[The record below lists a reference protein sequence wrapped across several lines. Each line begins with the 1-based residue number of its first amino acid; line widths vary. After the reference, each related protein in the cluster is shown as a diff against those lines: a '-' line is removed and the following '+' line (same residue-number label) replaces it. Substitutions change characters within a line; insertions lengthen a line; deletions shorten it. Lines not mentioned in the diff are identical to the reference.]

1 MRKQYSTVSFKGQVV
16 YAGIDVHK
24 KQWTVTIRHCGRM
37 SETFVMNPDPEKL
50 AEHLKRNYPDA
61 EYRSVYEA
69 GFSGF
74 EAHRILCRL
83 GVQNIVINPA
93 DVPTSGKERENKDD
107 RIDSRKLV
115 RELENGSLEPIY
127 IPTPENLILRD
138 LKRREDQLAQS
149 ITRIKNRIKGHL
161 LFHGIKFVSWAGRS
175 LKNMEEEAQKR
186 NGYALLSML
195 RELRYFRTER
205 LQVIHDE
212 EECLKLLHREE
223 IQENIQSVPGIGFRT
238 ATALQAELWDMTR
251 FKTEDHLNSYVGL
264 APHLYGSGEH
274 VTVKC
279 GGNRK
284 KKQLH
289 YLMIEAAW
297 RAVRY
302 NLEYKARYG
311 ALVGRGMSS
320 QKAIVVIAKK
330 LMLTIRAVWLQNRK
344 HVSLL
349 PESKIN

>member
-16 YAGIDVHK
+16 YVGIDVHK
-24 KQWTVTIRHCGRM
+24 KQWAVAIRHCGRM
-37 SETFVMNPDPEKL
+37 SEAFSMDPAPEKL
-50 AEHLKRNYPDA
+50 AEHLKWNYPDA

-74 EAHRILCRL
+74 EAHRTLCEL

-93 DVPTSGKERENKDD
+93 DVPTSGKERESKNDNS
-107 RIDSRKLV
+107 DSRKLA

-138 LKRREDQLAQS
+138 LKRREDQLAQN
-149 ITRIKNRIKGHL
+149 IARIKNRIKGHL
-161 LFHGIKFVSWAGRS
+161 FFHGIKFVSWAGRS
-175 LKNMEEEAQKR
+175 LKIMEEEAKKR
-186 NGYALLSML
+186 DDYALLSML

-205 LQVIHDE
+205 IQVIHDE

-238 ATALQAELWDMTR
+238 AIALQAELWDMTR

-264 APHLYGSGEH
+264 APHTFGSGEH

-279 GGNRK
+279 GNRK

-289 YLMIEAAW
+289 YLLIEAAW
-297 RAVRY
+297 RAVRH

-311 ALVGRGMSS
+311 ALVGRGMNSK
-320 QKAIVVIAKK
+320 KAIVVIARK
-330 LMLTIRAVWLQNRK
+330 LMQTIRAVWLQNRK
-344 HVSLL
+344 YVNFM
-349 PESKIN
+349 PGAKMN

>member
-1 MRKQYSTVSFKGQVV
+1 MRKQYSTFSFKGQVV
-16 YAGIDVHK
+16 YVGIDVHK

-37 SETFVMNPDPEKL
+37 SETFSMDPMPEKL

-74 EAHRILCRL
+74 EAHRALCEL

-93 DVPTSGKERENKDD
+93 DVPTSGKERESKNDNS
-107 RIDSRKLV
+107 DSRKLA

-127 IPTPENLILRD
+127 IPTQENLILRD

-149 ITRIKNRIKGHL
+149 IARIKNRIKGHL
-161 LFHGIKFVSWAGRS
+161 FFHGIKFVSWAGRS
-175 LKNMEEEAQKR
+175 LKIMEEEAKKR
-186 NGYALLSML
+186 DDYALLSML

-205 LQVIHDE
+205 IQVIHDE

-223 IQENIQSVPGIGFRT
+223 IQESIQSVPGIGFRT
-238 ATALQAELWDMTR
+238 AIALQAELWDMTR

-264 APHLYGSGEH
+264 APHTFGSGEH

-279 GGNRK
+279 GNRK

-289 YLMIEAAW
+289 YLLIEAAW
-297 RAVRY
+297 RAVRH

-311 ALVGRGMSS
+311 ALVGRGMNSK
-320 QKAIVVIAKK
+320 KAIVVIARK
-330 LMLTIRAVWLQNRK
+330 LMQTIRAVWLQNRK
-344 HVSLL
+344 YVNLMPSA
-349 PESKIN
+349 KMN

>member
-1 MRKQYSTVSFKGQVV
+1 M
-16 YAGIDVHK
+16 
-24 KQWTVTIRHCGRM
+24 
-37 SETFVMNPDPEKL
+37 
-50 AEHLKRNYPDA
+50 
-61 EYRSVYEA
+61 
-69 GFSGF
+69 
-74 EAHRILCRL
+74 
-83 GVQNIVINPA
+83 
-93 DVPTSGKERENKDD
+93 
-107 RIDSRKLV
+107 
-115 RELENGSLEPIY
+115 
-127 IPTPENLILRD
+127 RD

-149 ITRIKNRIKGHL
+149 ITRIKNRIKSHL
-161 LFHGIKFVSWAGRS
+161 YFIGVKFISWTGGS
-175 LKNMEEEAQKR
+175 LKIMEEDAIKR
-186 NGYALLSML
+186 HDYALLSDL
-195 RELRYFRTER
+195 RELRFLREEKLR
-205 LQVIHDE
+205 VVHDE
-212 EECLKLLHREE
+212 RDCLKLLHREK
-223 IQENIQSVPGIGFRT
+223 IQENVQSVAGIGFRT
-238 ATALQAELWDMTR
+238 TIALQAEIWDMTR
-251 FKTEDHLNSYVGL
+251 FQTNDRLNSYVGL

-330 LMLTIRAVWLQNRK
+330 LMLTIRAAWLQNRK
-344 HVSLL
+344 YVNLL

>member
-24 KQWTVTIRHCGRM
+24 RQWTVTIQHCGHAQKSFTM
-37 SETFVMNPDPEKL
+37 DPDPEKL

-74 EAHRILCRL
+74 EAHRALCRL
-83 GVQNIVINPA
+83 GMKNIVINAA
-93 DVPTSGKERENKDD
+93 DVPTSGKERENKNDGC
-107 RIDSRKLV
+107 DSRKLA

-127 IPTPENLILRD
+127 IPEPENLTLRN
-138 LKRREDQLAQS
+138 LKRREDQVVQNL
-149 ITRIKNRIKGHL
+149 TRIKNRIKSHL
-161 LFHGIKFVSWAGRS
+161 YFIGIKFISWAGGS
-175 LKNMEEEAQKR
+175 LKIMEEDAVKR
-186 NGYALLSML
+186 HDYALLSDL
-195 RELRYFRTER
+195 RELRFLREEKLRVVRDER
-205 LQVIHDE
+205 D
-212 EECLKLLHREE
+212 CLKLLHREE

-238 ATALQAELWDMTR
+238 ATALQAELWEMER
-251 FKTEDHLNSYVGL
+251 FQTKDRLNSYVGL
-264 APHLYGSGEH
+264 APRTFGSGEH

-279 GGNRK
+279 GNRK

-302 NLEYKARYG
+302 NLEYKAKYG

-330 LMLTIRAVWLQNRK
+330 LMLAIRAVWLQNRK
-344 HVSLL
+344 FVNLL
-349 PESKIN
+349 PESKMN

>member
-16 YAGIDVHK
+16 YVGIDVHK

-37 SETFVMNPDPEKL
+37 SETFSLDPMPEKL

-74 EAHRILCRL
+74 EAHRTLCRF
-83 GVQNIVINPA
+83 GVQNIVINAA
-93 DVPTSGKERENKDD
+93 DVPTSGKERENKNDGN
-107 RIDSRKLV
+107 DSRKLA

-127 IPTPENLILRD
+127 IPEPENLTLRN
-138 LKRREDQLAQS
+138 LKRREDQLVQNL
-149 ITRIKNRIKGHL
+149 TRIKNRIKSHL
-161 LFHGIKFVSWAGRS
+161 YFNGVKFISWAGGS
-175 LKNMEEEAQKR
+175 LKIMEEEAQKR
-186 NGYALLSML
+186 NDYTLLSML
-195 RELRYFRTER
+195 RELRFLREER
-205 LQVIHDE
+205 LRVMRE
-212 EECLKLLHREE
+212 ERECLKHLHREG

-251 FKTEDHLNSYVGL
+251 FQTKDQLNSYVGL
-264 APHLYGSGEH
+264 APHTFGSGEH

-279 GGNRK
+279 GNRK

-289 YLMIEAAW
+289 YLLIEAAW

-330 LMLTIRAVWLQNRK
+330 LMLTIRVVWLQDRK
-344 HVSLL
+344 FKDLL
-349 PESKIN
+349 QKTPIN

>member
-24 KQWTVTIRHCGRM
+24 RQWTVTIQHCGHAQKSFTM
-37 SETFVMNPDPEKL
+37 DPDPEKL

-74 EAHRILCRL
+74 EAHRALCRL
-83 GVQNIVINPA
+83 GMKNIVINAA
-93 DVPTSGKERENKDD
+93 DVPTSGKERENKNDGC
-107 RIDSRKLV
+107 DSRKLA

-127 IPTPENLILRD
+127 IPEPENLTLRN
-138 LKRREDQLAQS
+138 LKRREDQVVQNL
-149 ITRIKNRIKGHL
+149 TRIKNRIKSHL
-161 LFHGIKFVSWAGRS
+161 YFIGIKFISWAGGS
-175 LKNMEEEAQKR
+175 LKIMEEDAVKR
-186 NGYALLSML
+186 HDYALLSDL
-195 RELRYFRTER
+195 RELRFLREEKLRVVRDER
-205 LQVIHDE
+205 D
-212 EECLKLLHREE
+212 CLKLLHREE

-264 APHLYGSGEH
+264 APRTFGSGEH

-279 GGNRK
+279 GNRK

-302 NLEYKARYG
+302 NLEYKAKYG

-330 LMLTIRAVWLQNRK
+330 LMLAIRAVWLQNRK
-344 HVSLL
+344 FVNLL
-349 PESKIN
+349 PESKMN

>member
-16 YAGIDVHK
+16 YVGIDVHK
-24 KQWTVTIRHCGRM
+24 KQWTVTIQHCGRAQKSFTM
-37 SETFVMNPDPEKL
+37 DPDPEKL
-50 AEHLKRNYPDA
+50 AQHLKKNYPDA

-74 EAHRILCRL
+74 EAHRTLWRL
-83 GVQNIVINPA
+83 GVKNIVINPA
-93 DVPTSGKERENKDD
+93 DVPTSGKERENKNDNS
-107 RIDSRKLV
+107 DSRKLA

-127 IPTPENLILRD
+127 IPTPENLMLRN

-149 ITRIKNRIKGHL
+149 IARIKNRIRGPL
-161 LFHGIKFVSWAGRS
+161 LFMGIKFISWAGGS
-175 LKNMEEEAQKR
+175 LKIMEEEAKKR
-186 NGYALLSML
+186 DDYTLPSML
-195 RELRYFRTER
+195 RELSFFRSER
-205 LQVIHDE
+205 IQVIRDE
-212 EECLKLLHREE
+212 RECLKRLNREE

-238 ATALQAELWDMTR
+238 AIALQAELWDMTR

-264 APHLYGSGEH
+264 APHTFGSGEH

-279 GGNRK
+279 GNRK

-289 YLMIEAAW
+289 YLLIEAAW
-297 RAVRY
+297 RAVRH

-330 LMLTIRAVWLQNRK
+330 LMLTIRALWLQNRK
-344 HVSLL
+344 YVNLL
-349 PESKIN
+349 PESKMN

>member
-16 YAGIDVHK
+16 YVGIDVHK

-74 EAHRILCRL
+74 EAHWTLCML

-93 DVPTSGKERENKDD
+93 DVPTSGKEREKKNDGC
-107 RIDSRKLV
+107 DSRKLA

-127 IPTPENLILRD
+127 IPTQENLMLRN

-161 LFHGIKFVSWAGRS
+161 YFNGIKFISWAGGS
-175 LKNMEEEAQKR
+175 LKIMEEEAQKR
-186 NGYALLSML
+186 KDYALLSML
-195 RELRYFRTER
+195 RELRFYRTER
-205 LQVIHDE
+205 IQVIRDE
-212 EECLKLLHREE
+212 RECLKQLNREE

-238 ATALQAELWDMTR
+238 AIALQAELWDMTR
-251 FKTEDHLNSYVGL
+251 FQTKDRLNSYVGL
-264 APHLYGSGEH
+264 APHLYGSGDH

-289 YLMIEAAW
+289 YLLIEAAW
-297 RAVRY
+297 RAIRY
-302 NLEYKARYG
+302 NLEYKAKYG

-330 LMLTIRAVWLQNRK
+330 LMLAIRAVWLQNRK
-344 HVSLL
+344 YINLL
-349 PESKIN
+349 PESKMN

>member
-1 MRKQYSTVSFKGQVV
+1 MRKQYSTVSFKGQIIYV
-16 YAGIDVHK
+16 GIDVHK

-37 SETFVMNPDPEKL
+37 SETFVMDPTPEKL
-50 AEHLKRNYPDA
+50 ADHLKRKYPEA
-61 EYRSVYEA
+61 EYQSVYEA

-74 EAHRILCRL
+74 KAHRTLCRL

-93 DVPTSGKERENKDD
+93 DVPTSGKEREKKNDGC
-107 RIDSRKLV
+107 DSRKLA
-115 RELENGSLEPIY
+115 RELESGSLEPIY
-127 IPTPENLILRD
+127 IPPPENLMLRN

-149 ITRIKNRIKGHL
+149 IARIKNRIKGHL
-161 LFHGIKFVSWAGRS
+161 LFMGIKFVSWAGRS
-175 LKNMEEEAQKR
+175 LKIMEEEAQKR
-186 NGYALLSML
+186 NDYTLPSML
-195 RELRYFRTER
+195 HELRFFRSER
-205 LQVIHDE
+205 IQVIRDE
-212 EECLKLLHREE
+212 RKCLKLLHREE
-223 IQENIQSVPGIGFRT
+223 LQENIQSVPGIGFRT
-238 ATALQAELWDMTR
+238 AIALQAELWDMTR

-330 LMLTIRAVWLQNRK
+330 MMLTIRAIWLQNRK
-344 HVSLL
+344 YVNFL
-349 PESKIN
+349 PESKMN

>member
-16 YAGIDVHK
+16 FVGIDVHK
-24 KQWTVTIRHCGRM
+24 KQWTVTNRHCGRM
-37 SETFVMNPDPEKL
+37 SETFSMDPEPEKL

-74 EAHRILCRL
+74 EAHRTLCML
-83 GVQNIVINPA
+83 GVKNIVINAA
-93 DVPTSGKERENKDD
+93 DVPTSGKERENKNDGN
-107 RIDSRKLV
+107 DSRKLA

-127 IPTPENLILRD
+127 IPTQENLMLRN
-138 LKRREDQLAQS
+138 LKRREDQLVRDL
-149 ITRIKNRIKGHL
+149 TRIKNQIKSHL
-161 LFHGIKFVSWAGRS
+161 DFNSIKFTSWAGGS
-175 LKNMEEEAQKR
+175 LKIMDEEAQKR
-186 NGYALLSML
+186 GDYALLSLLRALKFL
-195 RELRYFRTER
+195 REER
-205 LQVIHDE
+205 LRVIRDE
-212 EECLKLLHREE
+212 RECLKQLHREE

-238 ATALQAELWDMTR
+238 ATALQSELWEMER
-251 FKTEDHLNSYVGL
+251 FQTKDQLNSYVGL
-264 APHLYGSGEH
+264 APHTFGSGEH

-279 GGNRK
+279 GNRK

-302 NLEYKARYG
+302 SLEYKARYG

-330 LMLTIRAVWLQNRK
+330 LLLAIRAVWLQNRK
-344 HVSLL
+344 FVNLL
-349 PESKIN
+349 PESEMN